1 MIESDGSAGARSNAK
16 RCGAPIERERHGYSL
31 AVWLVIASEALL
43 FAGLFAL
50 YAAYRAEYPAE
61 FRAGVAENVA
71 WIGGTNTM
79 VLLTSSF
86 AMAWAVH
93 SIRSG
98 GRPKLAL
105 AVVLALGGVFL
116 VLKAVE
122 WTGHV
127 EHGIV
132 PGASGELPLR
142 GHALFFTLYYFMTGL
157 HAAHVV
163 AGLVLVAWILAR
175 VRRARETEVAGEL
188 VGVYWHFVDLIWVF
202 LWPLFYLLR

>member
-1 MIESDGSAGARSNAK
+1 MN
-16 RCGAPIERERHGYSL
+16 ERERHGFAL

-61 FRAGVAENVA
+61 FRAGVAENVT
-71 WIGGTNTM
+71 WIGGLNTM

-86 AMAWAVH
+86 AMALAIVA
-93 SIRSG
+93 IRDRR
-98 GRPKLAL
+98 RPKAAL
-105 AVVLALGGVFL
+105 AIVLALGSIFL
-116 VLKAVE
+116 ILKAVE

-127 EHGIV
+127 QHGIV
-132 PGASGELPLR
+132 PGAAGSLPLR

-157 HAAHVV
+157 HAAHVI
-163 AGLVLVAWILAR
+163 AGLGLVAWIFAR
-175 VRRARETEVAGEL
+175 VRRRHPTTVAAEL